1 MMNACVDI
9 GYRGRYIVKALF
21 PDRDNNHHTWEIVDS
36 TWYQYKAKELMFFL
50 RDNEFTKVSDVY
62 KTEYYQ
68 NWSNIRERRR

>member
-1 MMNACVDI
+1 MNACVDI
-9 GYRGRYIVKALF
+9 GFNGRYIVKALF
-21 PDRDNNHHTWEIVDS
+21 PDRANNHHTWEIVDS

-68 NWSNIRERRR
+68 NWINIRERRR